1 MGPTKTNSCHAK
13 NLEGEYEVLLVIIY
27 TTELI
32 STIWAPKIN
41 VVANYIFYLWRE
53 DDLS

>member
-1 MGPTKTNSCHAK
+1 MGPTKPNSCHAK

-32 STIWAPKIN
+32 SEPPN
-41 VVANYIFYLWRE
+41 VVANYIFYLRRE